1 MKIAVTGTSGQVV
14 TSLVEAAA
22 AMPDIQLVLVG
33 RPDLDLANPSSV
45 RQAIL
50 DVKPDIVVSAAACT
64 MVDRAEDERNLAYT
78 INVVG
83 AAAVAEVAATLHVP
97 IIHLSTNYVF
107 SGDAPYPYDE
117 EDEAEPKT
125 VYGYTK
131 LRGERA
137 VASVNP
143 RHIILRTSWL
153 YSPFG
158 HNFVRTM
165 LRIAAERQRIAVVS
179 DQWGNPTSAL
189 DLADAILLVA
199 THPIRHH
206 TGIFHVAGTGET
218 NWSGFARYIFEVS
231 RAHGGPFAEVQEIA
245 SADYRTRAKRPSNSC
260 LSTDKF
266 DRIFGWRAPIW
277 QSSVVPVVRRIINAD
292 YPRFR
297 PKARGKRKA

>member
-1 MKIAVTGTSGQVV
+1 MKIAVTGTSGQMV

-22 AMPDIQLVLVG
+22 AMPDIQLVAVG

-50 DVKPDIVVSAAACT
+50 DVKPDVVVSAAAYT
-64 MVDRAEDERNLAYT
+64 MVDRAEDERNLAYA

-83 AAAVAEVAATLHVP
+83 AAAVAEVAATLRVP

-107 SGDAPYPYDE
+107 SGDEPYPYDE

-158 HNFVRTM
+158 HNFVRTI
-165 LRIAAERQRIAVVS
+165 LRIAAERQRIVVVS

-199 THPIRHH
+199 THPTRHH
-206 TGIFHVAGTGET
+206 TGIFNVAGAGET
-218 NWSGFARYIFEVS
+218 NWSGFAKYIFEVS
-231 RAHGGPFAEVQEIA
+231 RTHGGPFAEVQEIA

-266 DRIFGWRAPIW
+266 DRIFGWRAPVW
-277 QSSVVPVVRRIINAD
+277 QSSVVPIVRRIINAD
-292 YPRFR
+292 YPHF
-297 PKARGKRKA
+297 PLKAPGKRKA